1 MAVQGLSVGCLA
13 PGPRNIGTLST
24 SVPAYL
30 GSPEDKQGWSR
41 KVQETSPQEPI
52 SDTLAHKPSQPLEAG
67 TYEEGKALSQVRV
80 LCSGT
85 EGRE

>member
-1 MAVQGLSVGCLA
+1 MPGSRAKEHRDPFHLS
-13 PGPRNIGTLST
+13 
-24 SVPAYL
+24 PAYL

-41 KVQETSPQEPI
+41 KVQETSPHEPI

-85 EGRE
+85 EGRK